1 MGTDNKKEDKYS
13 YVRIL
18 SGQIPKDVPKKKLL
32 IELPEEL
39 LRDLDEILKVLPVGY
54 KSSKVRVIYSLLS
67 QFVEDQREDI
77 MEYFDAMKGLKK
89 KKEEE

>member
-18 SGQIPKDVPKKKLL
+18 YGQMPKDTPRKKLL
-32 IELPEEL
+32 IELPESL
-39 LRDLDEILKVLPVGY
+39 IHDIDEILKVLPTGY

-77 MEYFDAMKGLKK
+77 LEYFDAMKGFK
-89 KKEEE
+89 KKEDE